1 MTAPYYTDGT
11 VSLWHGDCR
20 ELLPEL
26 PPAAIIA
33 TDPPYASA
41 AATATTGWA
50 KQKWGGN
57 WGDMSLVTMMAQA
70 TLDAANLTPEHE
82 VYWFADH
89 LSYAALVPVFFRRY
103 PLLQSVIWDRD
114 ALGMGAYYRRQTEFI
129 IYGRTRNAAE
139 FTSRTA
145 RDLIRMKADYANR
158 EHPAQKPVGLMVELL
173 ANSGPGTVLDP
184 YAGSGTTLLAARML
198 GRSAVGVEI
207 EERYCELIAKR
218 LQQDRADM
226 AGAEKP
232 AVQMTGQLDLLAL
245 TSPAQA
251 GPTT

>member
-1 MTAPYYTDGT
+1 MTTPYYTDGT
-11 VSLWHGDCR
+11 ISLWHGDCR
-20 ELLPEL
+20 ELLPGL
-26 PPAAIIA
+26 PPAAVVA

-57 WGDMSLVTMMAQA
+57 WGDMSLVTMMAEA
-70 TLDAANLTPEHE
+70 TLNAANLNAKHE

-103 PLLQSVIWDRD
+103 PLLQSIIWDRD

-129 IYGRTRNAAE
+129 IYGRTRDAAE

-145 RDLIRMKADYANR
+145 RDLILMKGAYGTDR
-158 EHPAQKPVGLMVELL
+158 EHPAQKPVALMVELIK
-173 ANSGPGTVLDP
+173 NSAGGPILDP
-184 YAGSGTTLLAARML
+184 YAGSGTTLLAARQL
-198 GRSAVGVEI
+198 GRQAYGIEI

-218 LQQDRADM
+218 LEQKHDTPSLFDA
-226 AGAEKP
+226 
-232 AVQMTGQLDLLAL
+232 LDLA
-245 TSPAQA
+245 TA
-251 GPTT
+251 